1 MDEITAQHVHNK
13 HQVVEV
19 EVVEANMQEAVHQ
32 VAAGT
37 QLRQQQ
43 HSLFA
48 KAPVVIRRPVI
59 RPATARPS
67 DVHQH
72 LRHSLLLVEVLVQ
85 QALEPAFRYG
95 AAAVKATLVSHPG
108 KRRGVHRRRPTIRRE
123 VHGRLAYA
131 KGHIIDR
138 GPPASAETID
148 LTLHSNEQEQRRE
161 LVDGRRMPPWQEWNS
176 MLLILLHQSLLL
188 V

>member
-95 AAAVKATLVSHPG
+95 AAAVKATLVSHLG
-108 KRRGVHRRRPTIRRE
+108 KRRGDHCYSTESLQGTICPKIAGHDSWRR
-123 VHGRLAYA
+123 
-131 KGHIIDR
+131 
-138 GPPASAETID
+138 
-148 LTLHSNEQEQRRE
+148 
-161 LVDGRRMPPWQEWNS
+161 
-176 MLLILLHQSLLL
+176 
-188 V
+188 

>member
-48 KAPVVIRRPVI
+48 RAPVVIRRPVI

-85 QALEPAFRYG
+85 QALEPAIRSG
-95 AAAVKATLVSHPG
+95 AAVVKATEVPKAREIERAVRAILCGPATG
-108 KRRGVHRRRPTIRRE
+108 QGTLRRAPTR
-123 VHGRLAYA
+123 VPDPV
-131 KGHIIDR
+131 ID
-138 GPPASAETID
+138 TF
-148 LTLHSNEQEQRRE
+148 
-161 LVDGRRMPPWQEWNS
+161 V
-176 MLLILLHQSLLL
+176 
-188 V
+188 